1 LAVNLDLA
9 KNGLFAGAS
18 FQPCREQRLDD
29 RSFQDA
35 EIFSSPRIIWARL
48 SSVYHS
54 DFNDMMFGP
63 LPPEEH
69 VLETLE
75 LLSAVISEFEKK
87 RSLQVN
93 G

>member
-1 LAVNLDLA
+1 M
-9 KNGLFAGAS
+9 
-18 FQPCREQRLDD
+18 RLHEDN
-29 RSFQDA
+29 A

-87 RSLQVN
+87 RSLQVK